1 MSDQD
6 EPVNPTPD
14 APRDEFVRLTERA
27 ALFQEAAAEH
37 LGLNVTD
44 LRCLAI
50 AHAEPGMSASRLA
63 ELSGLTSGAIT
74 GVLDRLERAG
84 LLRRESDPADR
95 RRTLVRGVPGR
106 EQDFRDTYGP
116 IETAVAAV
124 RKRLDAHQQAG
135 LDAFIA
141 GASDAFEHETARLRA
156 RSRGGIV
163 DEMFTAPLGDIDAG
177 RLVLAS
183 GAPRL
188 SLRAAPLGLATD
200 ARMVA
205 ELARSTVRLTSG
217 VQTGELCRATFTG
230 PVPDIRANREGTVA
244 VRYRSRLDWRARH
257 ASLALT
263 PEVPWTIQIG
273 GGLSGLSGDLR
284 GLRLRSLDVKGG
296 VDELE
301 LDLPM
306 PDGTSRIH
314 LAGGPANVTLVHPKT
329 AAVRVTLKG
338 GVHELRFGAKHLR
351 DVYGQLRLESPGA
364 AAAPDR
370 YDIEISGGV
379 RSLRITPA

>member
-1 MSDQD
+1 MSDQS
-6 EPVNPTPD
+6 ESVNPTPGSR
-14 APRDEFVRLTERA
+14 RDDFVRLTERA
-27 ALFQEAAAEH
+27 ALFQEAAAER

-44 LRCLAI
+44 LRCLAM

-84 LLRRESDPADR
+84 LLRREADPDDR

-106 EQDFRDTYGP
+106 EADFRETYSP
-116 IETAVAAV
+116 IETALEAV
-124 RKRLDAHQQAG
+124 RDRLDARQQAG
-135 LDAFIA
+135 LDAFIV
-141 GASDAFEHETARLRA
+141 GASEAFERETAKLRA
-156 RSRGGIV
+156 RARGGIV

-177 RLVLAS
+177 RLVFAS
-183 GAPRL
+183 GAPRI
-188 SLRAAPLGLATD
+188 SLRAAPLGPTSD

-205 ELARSTVRLTSG
+205 ELARSTVRLTTG
-217 VQTGELCRATFTG
+217 AQPGELCRASFTG

-257 ASLALT
+257 ASLGLST
-263 PEVPWTIQIG
+263 EVPWTIEVS

-284 GLRLRSLDVKGG
+284 GMRLRSLDIRGG

-314 LAGGPANVTLVHPKT
+314 ITGGPANVTLVHPR
-329 AAVRVTLKG
+329 ASAVRVTLKG

-351 DVYGQLRLESPGA
+351 DAHGQLRLETPGA
-364 AAAPDR
+364 SAAPDR
-370 YDIEISGGV
+370 YEIEVSGGV
-379 RSLRITPA
+379 RFLKITPA